1 VDICL
6 DSFPFSGLTTVLH
19 SLWMGVPTL
28 TLPADTVPGRSGFT
42 AMSHA
47 GLPQFV
53 AKDKDDYVRKA
64 ASLAADVPTLAAL
77 RSSMRERCEQSPMFR
92 PERIA
97 EGMSRALRVIW
108 RRWCAGLPAETF
120 EVAEEQPL
128 HAEHT

>member
-1 VDICL
+1 
-6 DSFPFSGLTTVLH
+6 
-19 SLWMGVPTL
+19 LWMGVPTL

-42 AMSHA
+42 AMSHV

-53 AKDKDDYVRKA
+53 ANDKDDYVRKA
-64 ASLAADVPTLAAL
+64 ASLAADVPALAAL

-120 EVAEEQPL
+120 EVTEEQPL
-128 HAEHT
+128 HAEHS